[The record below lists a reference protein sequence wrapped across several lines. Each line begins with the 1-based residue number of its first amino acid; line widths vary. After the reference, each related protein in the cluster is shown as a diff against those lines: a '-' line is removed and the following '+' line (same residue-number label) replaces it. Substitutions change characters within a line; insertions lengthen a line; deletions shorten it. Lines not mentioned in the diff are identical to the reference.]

1 MLRGFIRIMATAMG
15 CVLLLAGCSPL
26 AVDPARD
33 NAIEF
38 RAESMLLRNDATKTS
53 GRMVGT
59 DFQQGDSFYA
69 WAWHDAVSQFM
80 TFNPVVKG
88 AIDWDYDSHLYWNWR
103 GTGDYYDFLALYP
116 ASSIHTEYLTPPSPT
131 AQTQTSR
138 LLKATVDYEAYTG
151 GNDPQAGQYDLMAA
165 GYRRDE
171 NGLVTPVA
179 LTFRRLLSAVCVDV
193 RYADASLNPITLKSC
208 HFVNLVTHSTVSAT
222 FNGSNSNSGLNI
234 DTGVPSRSNDAV
246 LGPSISANTSLLPG
260 HSLYLDRLVSV
271 LSSLS
276 QDEDL
281 VLTLAGDVYSDKVWN
296 MTAAERTAWAAEWV
310 ADNSEIS
317 GLAAALSNLSD
328 PEDWDLMIPQNL
340 NPSGVTAPTIEVVYN
355 DGVSDISLPPVSLKD
370 IKNQSNLAI
379 TSWEAGVK
387 YHYVIELRIGAGVV
401 VTVKTTP
408 WDIVEAETPGLMID

>member
-1 MLRGFIRIMATAMG
+1 MG
-15 CVLLLAGCSPL
+15 CVLLHAGCSQL

-33 NAIEF
+33 TSIEF
-38 RAESMLLRNDATKTS
+38 RAESMLLRNDATKSS
-53 GRMVGT
+53 GRMVGA
-59 DFQQGDSFYA
+59 DFQQGDSFYV
-69 WAWHDAVSQFM
+69 WAWHDAASQLL
-80 TFNPVVKG
+80 TFSTVIKG
-88 AIDWDYDSHLYWNWR
+88 SIDWDYDSHLYWNWR
-103 GTGDYYDFLALYP
+103 GTGDYYDFLALFP
-116 ASSIHTEYLTPPSPT
+116 ASSIDSEDLIPPSPT
-131 AQTQTSR
+131 AQSQTSR
-138 LLKATVDYEAYTG
+138 LLKATVDYEAYTSG
-151 GNDPQAGQYDLMAA
+151 SNPQAGQYDLMAA

-193 RYADASLNPITLKSC
+193 RYADASLNSITLKSC

-246 LGPSISANTSLLPG
+246 LGPSIPANTTLEPG
-260 HSLYLDRLVSV
+260 HSLYIDRLASA

-281 VLTLAGDVYSDKVWN
+281 IQTLAGDVYADKVWN
-296 MTAAERTAWAAEWV
+296 MTAAERTTWAAEWV
-310 ADNSEIS
+310 ADNSDLP

-340 NPSGVTAPTIEVVYN
+340 NPSGTTAPTIEVVFN
-355 DGVSDISLPPVSLKD
+355 DGMNDITLPPVSLKD